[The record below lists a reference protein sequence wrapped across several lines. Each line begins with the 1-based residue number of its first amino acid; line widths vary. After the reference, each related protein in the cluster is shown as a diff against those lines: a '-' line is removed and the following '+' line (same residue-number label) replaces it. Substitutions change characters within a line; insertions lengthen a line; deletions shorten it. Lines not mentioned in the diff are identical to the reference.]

1 MTEDER
7 RRLAQLLPNLK
18 RRAKILDITR
28 RFFNEQDFLEL
39 ETPLRSPAIAPEK
52 EIIPFDSEGWTLT
65 TSPELYMKRLLAAG
79 YQRIYQISHCFRKG
93 ERGKL
98 HNPEFTMLEWYRAGV
113 VYDTV
118 MTDTEGLVV
127 AIAREFGKKGEL
139 IKYRGNAID
148 LTTPW
153 PRFTISDL
161 YRQLAGWDPVENPD
175 VRRFDMDMVTK
186 IIPALDP
193 HRPTIMFDYPVTM
206 ASLAR
211 VKPGEPRVAERAEI
225 FIGGLELA
233 NAYSELTNAKEQS
246 ERFRAEIE
254 TIKHEQSRDAPFPH
268 SFIESLDYLPQ
279 CAGIALGM
287 DRLVM
292 LFCNASSID
301 EVVPFTVDTA

>member
-1 MTEDER
+1 MTDDER

-52 EIIPFDSEGWTLT
+52 EIIPFESEGWTLN

-79 YQRIYQISHCFRKG
+79 YQRIYQISRCFRKG

-98 HNPEFTMLEWYRAGV
+98 HNPEFTMLEWYRTGAA
-113 VYDTV
+113 YDSM

-127 AIAREFGKKGEL
+127 AVARELGKGEL

-161 YRQLAGWDPVENPD
+161 YRRIAGWDPVENPD

-186 IIPALDP
+186 IIPTLDP
-193 HRPTIMFDYPVTM
+193 HRPTIMFDYPVKM

-211 VKPGEPRVAERAEI
+211 VKPGNPLVAERAEI

-233 NAYSELTNAKEQS
+233 NAYSELTDAKEQS
-246 ERFRAEIE
+246 ERFRSEIE
-254 TIKHEQSRDAPFPH
+254 TIKREQNRDATFPH
-268 SFIESLDYLPQ
+268 SFIESLDYLAP
-279 CAGIALGM
+279 CAGIALGI

-301 EVVPFTVDTA
+301 EVVPFTMDTA

>member
-1 MTEDER
+1 MTDDER

-52 EIIPFDSEGWTLT
+52 EIIPFDCEGWTLT

-79 YQRIYQISHCFRKG
+79 YQRIYQILHCFRKG

-98 HNPEFTMLEWYRAGV
+98 HNPEFTMLEWYRTGA
-113 VYDTV
+113 VYDAM

-127 AIAREFGKKGEL
+127 AIAREFGKGEL

-148 LTTPW
+148 LATPW

-193 HRPTIMFDYPVTM
+193 HRPTIMLDYPVKM

-211 VKPGEPRVAERAEI
+211 VKPGKPRVAERAEI

-268 SFIESLDYLPQ
+268 SFIESLDYLPK

-292 LFCNASSID
+292 LFCNATSID